1 MRHPRILALSF
12 AALAVAAC
20 ESPTNV
26 SSLPLAVTSDA
37 TALTL
42 RNPNGWPVFYL
53 AINPNSLAEYALCV
67 DPASCPSVAA
77 RGSARVPLTEI
88 AGYEAGISGVQVTQW
103 RLQRSVAG
111 DYEATDIRYLNVS
124 LR

>member
-1 MRHPRILALSF
+1 MRYPRIRALAF
-12 AALAVAAC
+12 AALALSAC
-20 ESPTNV
+20 ETPTNV
-26 SSLPLAVTSDA
+26 SSLPLAVTVDA

-42 RNPNGWPVFYL
+42 SNPNGWPVFYL
-53 AINPNSLAEYALCV
+53 AMNPNSLADYALCT

-88 AGYEAGISGVQVTQW
+88 AGYEAGISSVQVTQW

-111 DYEATDIRYLNVS
+111 DYEATDIHSVNVA